1 MVDQN
6 SKKGTVPFFN
16 LKGLYSTEQELRED
30 SHKWETTLHKTKSFR
45 KNTLSNP
52 CFDVIYYARDSGK
65 SINNK
70 LLEPLPYVLVVSI
83 KAEHTPDLYNNIVQ
97 RYQTLLPIK
106 IKQQVRINV

>member
-1 MVDQN
+1 M
-6 SKKGTVPFFN
+6 
-16 LKGLYSTEQELRED
+16 
-30 SHKWETTLHKTKSFR
+30 
-45 KNTLSNP
+45 
-52 CFDVIYYARDSGK
+52 IYYARDSGK